1 MKKSS
6 IIVLIMATIQ
16 LGCGRD
22 YESKPVCESE
32 QEFEFYTDSTI
43 QMYQYPSGETGSLP
57 REWKTGEKGI
67 PIKKSIK
74 CQKITTQKMKF
85 K

>member
-1 MKKSS
+1 MSKSS

-22 YESKPVCESE
+22 YESEPVVEQE

-43 QMYQYPSGETGSLP
+43 QMYQYPSGGTGSLP
-57 REWKTGEKGI
+57 RDLKTGEKGI
-67 PIKKSIK
+67 PIKN
-74 CQKITTQKMKF
+74 Q
-85 K
+85 